1 MAEPARPKT
10 RTRLWSQ
17 EVKEVDPN
25 PEVKPTYEFSNGRKF
40 YESGSNTG
48 KNLDPKTNE

>member
-1 MAEPARPKT
+1 MPEPVT

-17 EVKEVDPN
+17 EVAEADIT

-40 YESGSNTG
+40 YEDGTGNTQPI
-48 KNLDPKTNE
+48 DPKTNE